1 MAISVNLDQLDIVYE
16 NGLPDYRNACDSFS
30 KGAQS
35 LAAASNFFGNA
46 DINKY
51 LPNALEIS
59 NYFYF
64 LLSDASVLDAGYST
78 FSSKIAFLIYS
89 LAQAEG
95 SIDLSKYPDIQA
107 QLETIMNLNLDES
120 AFDKQN
126 MAQYNN
132 WVQQINDIKA
142 QVDELMQTVDED
154 YLKQLGLSDEE
165 IDKIIKSLNIQGVD
179 KSNFNSKFLLPFMAF
194 TFGALVGV
202 NTSAT
207 AVDAVT
213 GLTGDLYWTFT
224 DDSLWSG
231 ATALGNIASKYAGA
245 AGGALA
251 SLTIG
256 ALIAFEDGE
265 FDVETF
271 LEEGVAAAIGSAA
284 TGALTASLAAA
295 GALTF
300 GTGILVGLAGIGVT
314 YVTSSFFHSIYYMP
328 GDVPMD
334 FYTWDEAKQRKYLK
348 KELGIDLNYMDAVDK
363 LIESGQFSHDE
374 IMNMLEVCK
383 DPNII
388 YSETCEDKPE
398 MAALRQ
404 YMINKDYID
413 SCTGEEKSAAL
424 SISLNGTPV
433 WDYQKAKDYMERFS
447 SILTEA

>member
-1 MAISVNLDQLDIVYE
+1 MGISVNLDQLDIVYE
-16 NGLPDYRNACDSFS
+16 NGLPNYKNACESFS

-78 FSSKIAFLIYS
+78 FSSKIAYLIYS

-120 AFDKQN
+120 AFDQQN

-132 WVQQINDIKA
+132 WVQKIDEMKN
-142 QVDELMQTVDED
+142 QVDELMNTVDAD
-154 YLKQLGLSDEE
+154 YLKQLGLTDEE
-165 IDKIIKSLNIQGVD
+165 IDKIINSLNINGVD
-179 KSNFNSKFLLPFMAF
+179 KGNFNSKFLIPFMVF
-194 TFGALVGV
+194 TFGALANY
-202 NTSAT
+202 NTSASSI
-207 AVDAVT
+207 DALPGIV
-213 GLTGDLYWTFT
+213 GDGYWTFK
-224 DDSLWSG
+224 DDNLWSG
-231 ATALGNIASKYAGA
+231 ASALSNIASKYAGA

-256 ALIAFEDGE
+256 ALIALEDGE

-284 TGALTASLAAA
+284 TGLVASALTATGVLAVGVGVLA
-295 GALTF
+295 G
-300 GTGILVGLAGIGVT
+300 LVGIGVT
-314 YVTSSFFHSIYYMP
+314 CAAGSIFHSLYYMP
-328 GDVPMD
+328 GDIPNE

-348 KELGIDLNYMDAVDK
+348 KELGIDLDYMDAVDK

-374 IMNMLEVCK
+374 IINMLEVCK
-383 DPNII
+383 DPDII
-388 YSETCEDKPE
+388 YSENCADRPE

-404 YMINKDYID
+404 YMINKNYID
-413 SCTGEEKSAAL
+413 YSSGEERLVAL
-424 SISLNGTPV
+424 DHILDGLPIEN
-433 WDYQKAKDYMERFS
+433 YQQTANYIEQFS
-447 SILTEA
+447 SILSEA